1 MSANESL
8 TILEQAAELDRAG
21 VAFAMVTLVESLGSA
36 PQDAGA
42 RMIVTPSGLHAGTV
56 GGGKVEAKAI
66 AHAME
71 MLAIRSDKPLLVN
84 WTLKGDVGMTC
95 GGSVKFF
102 FETHHAR
109 VWRIVIFGAGH
120 VTQALVPVL
129 LPLKCHL
136 TVFDTRADWL
146 DKLPSAR
153 NLSVVASDWL
163 ADEVDA
169 LPGDAYLICMTQG
182 HSTDLPV
189 IARAL
194 SRKQFPYIG
203 VIGSKAKAA
212 VLKKELLQAGVPEE
226 RAVDF
231 HCPIGLDF
239 GSNDPHE
246 IALSIA
252 AQLLTIR
259 A

>member
-1 MSANESL
+1 MSANPSL

-21 VAFAMVTLVESLGSA
+21 LPFAMVTLVESLGSA

-42 RMIVTPSGLHAGTV
+42 RMIVTPNGLHAGTV

-71 MLAIRSDKPLLVN
+71 MLSKRSDQPELVN

-102 FETHHAR
+102 FETHHAH

-129 LPLKCHL
+129 LPLKCYL

-146 DKLPSAR
+146 EKLPAAR
-153 NLSVVASDWL
+153 NLSVMASDCL

-169 LPGDAYLICMTQG
+169 LPDDIFLICMTQG

-194 SRKQFPYIG
+194 TRKQFPYIG

-212 VLKKELLQAGVPEE
+212 VLKKELQQAGVPEE
-226 RAVDF
+226 RAGDF

-239 GSNDPHE
+239 GNNDPNE

-259 A
+259 G

>member
-1 MSANESL
+1 MSANPSL

-21 VAFAMVTLVESLGSA
+21 LPFAMVTLVESLGSA

-42 RMIVTPSGLHAGTV
+42 RMIVTPNGLHAGTV

-66 AHAME
+66 THAME
-71 MLAIRSDKPLLVN
+71 MLAKRSDQPELVN

-102 FETHHAR
+102 FETHHAH

-129 LPLKCHL
+129 LPLKCYL

-146 DKLPSAR
+146 EKLPAGR
-153 NLSVVASDWL
+153 NLSLKTSDCL

-169 LPGDAYLICMTQG
+169 LPDDIFLICMTQG

-194 SRKQFPYIG
+194 TRKQFPYIG

-212 VLKKELLQAGVPEE
+212 VLKKELLQAGVSEE
-226 RAVDF
+226 RAGDF

-259 A
+259 G